1 MKSEIIQ
8 EQPEDTTIEYPCLMQ
23 HYKLKFVVLFIN
35 STTGTVVALMEEDCS
50 WPVGYHSAAWYAS
63 SFKPFKGKLVLS
75 ND

>member
-23 HYKLKFVVLFIN
+23 SGGDCVVLFRACKQ
-35 STTGTVVALMEEDCS
+35 GTVLKGNENYSVGHYSDTWYMPAFVAFE
-50 WPVGYHSAAWYAS
+50 
-63 SFKPFKGKLVLS
+63 GKLVLS